1 MSEMEKQPAHPTFT
15 RRSLV
20 YATLATAVTLKP
32 CLLHAQFGRFRQ
44 PPWRQPVASSETIT
58 VGGSR
63 IQIDLA
69 PGTLDLPHAAIL
81 RWITRAAQAVTTYYG
96 RFPLPSDR
104 ILVQPSPGR
113 GVFGGTTWGDVGG
126 SPAFTRI
133 HVGQNT
139 TAAQLDDDWMMT
151 HELIHTALPS
161 LPDQNHWLEEG
172 IAVYVEPIA
181 RAQAGQLQQTA
192 VWHDIIRDMP
202 QGQPQPG
209 DQGLDQT
216 HTWGR
221 TYWGGAGFCLLADVE
236 LRKQTRN
243 RFGLQQ
249 ALRSIVAAG
258 GNISKNWD
266 ILPTLQTAD
275 KATGTHVLTTLYKS
289 MADKPV
295 PIDFNSLWQQLGVT
309 STNGTVIYNPEAPL
323 AAIREAIF
331 TPIA

>member
-1 MSEMEKQPAHPTFT
+1 MTEQS
-15 RRSLV
+15 
-20 YATLATAVTLKP
+20 
-32 CLLHAQFGRFRQ
+32 
-44 PPWRQPVASSETIT
+44 
-58 VGGSR
+58 
-63 IQIDLA
+63 
-69 PGTLDLPHAAIL
+69 
-81 RWITRAAQAVTTYYG
+81 
-96 RFPLPSDR
+96 PSDR
-104 ILVQPSPGR
+104 LNRASNEIFEATSFLN
-113 GVFGGTTWGDVGG
+113 GT
-126 SPAFTRI
+126 
-133 HVGQNT
+133 N
-139 TAAQLDDDWMMT
+139 AAYIEQMYAAW
-151 HELIHTALPS
+151 
-161 LPDQNHWLEEG
+161 
-172 IAVYVEPIA
+172 IANP
-181 RAQAGQLQQTA
+181 TA
-192 VWHDIIRDMP
+192 VD
-202 QGQPQPG
+202 QGWQDYFSQVG

-249 ALRSIVAAG
+249 ALRAVLAAG

-295 PIDFNSLWQQLGVT
+295 SIDFNSLWQQLGVA
-309 STNGTVIYNPEAPL
+309 SINGAVAYNPKAPL